1 MEPLQRAV
9 SQPRVVVQQAM
20 PDPGVRQFVDS
31 LAAQLAQERQ
41 MRQML
46 EAKVAGIMNT
56 LAVYKARLDKI
67 DPPETPIKTATRLVE
82 QRGNV
87 RVDHET
93 GHVTI
98 LRPLRFEPRTTKDRP
113 TAVFLDLDIAEGVC
127 KDLAELSNIFGCP
140 MTIEGHTKGGESQFW
155 QQLADNRA
163 SIVTQLMIDFG
174 ADPNFLRA
182 RGKPGRL
189 GKNEVRT
196 EVMMDIRNIKE
207 ENARV
212 EEVDVIVNG
221 RVVERDFYQAGHL
234 VERDTARPSILER
247 DIITSDG
254 RLVERDYMVRSATD
268 RQLVGLSGKTVERQR
283 SADSLLLARP
293 ASPVLTGTRPLVVQ
307 ASPGQAMRPSL
318 VEYDMIHR

>member
-1 MEPLQRAV
+1 
-9 SQPRVVVQQAM
+9 
-20 PDPGVRQFVDS
+20 
-31 LAAQLAQERQ
+31 
-41 MRQML
+41 
-46 EAKVAGIMNT
+46 
-56 LAVYKARLDKI
+56 
-67 DPPETPIKTATRLVE
+67 
-82 QRGNV
+82 
-87 RVDHET
+87 
-93 GHVTI
+93 
-98 LRPLRFEPRTTKDRP
+98 
-113 TAVFLDLDIAEGVC
+113 
-127 KDLAELSNIFGCP
+127 
-140 MTIEGHTKGGESQFW
+140 
-155 QQLADNRA
+155 
-163 SIVTQLMIDFG
+163 
-174 ADPNFLRA
+174 
-182 RGKPGRL
+182 
-189 GKNEVRT
+189 
-196 EVMMDIRNIKE
+196 
-207 ENARV
+207 V